1 MSWITVVWSI
11 SSAVCLT
18 IAGIY
23 LLVWWRRHEVWMYLL
38 FAAAAFAAA
47 VIGGFELASM
57 RAATAQDYGILLRW
71 AQLPVWMLVVSLV
84 WFVRL
89 YFRAGRIWLAWTICG
104 LRTLVLALNFLLT
117 PNLNYL
123 SITTLRH
130 ISWWGGETVAVPV
143 GVTNPWTMLSELS
156 FLLLLIFL
164 VDVTITAWRRGE
176 RQPAVVVGGS
186 TIFFVTVTLGQSA
199 MVIWGVLR
207 SPFFVSFPF
216 LGVIMV
222 MAYELSYE
230 VLRSVRLASDLEA
243 SWSEL
248 HESEQRLDLAASGGG
263 LGLWTW
269 NVARNQIWINDQGK
283 SLFGFQ
289 PSERIDI
296 EQFRSRVH
304 PDDRESLR
312 VAIEKALSTG
322 TEYEIEY
329 RVTLPDGQIRW
340 LSARGRVEFTADG
353 KPEWIRGV
361 SIDITERKRAE
372 EKFRVA
378 VEASPIGIVLVNHKG
393 RIVLINTQTERLF
406 GYRREEIV
414 DQPMEMLVPERF
426 RAAHPGYRATFL
438 AAPEARAMGAGREL
452 FARRKDGTEFPV
464 EIGLSPMTT
473 AEGTLVLGA
482 IMDITARKQAELEA
496 QRHRAEITHLSRV
509 ALMGEMS
516 ASFAHELNQPLAA
529 IVSNAAAGQ
538 RFIDSGHAVLSELR
552 ELLADIAA
560 DGRRASDVV
569 QGIRSMVKKGEKVM
583 QRINLNDIVMNV
595 AHIAQPDALL
605 RSCQVKIS
613 LEPNLPAI
621 EGDPVQLRQVVLNL
635 MINAFDAMQ
644 DTPAHHR
651 IVEVT
656 TVRNDNGSIRVSVR
670 DHGAGVGEEARKH
683 LFDPFFT
690 TKQHGLGMGL
700 AIVRSIVESHGGTI
714 GAENLESGGACF
726 HFTVSV

>member
-1 MSWITVVWSI
+1 MSWITIVWSI

-38 FAAAAFAAA
+38 FASTAFAAA

-57 RAATAQDYGILLRW
+57 RAATGEDYGMLLRW

-89 YFRAGRIWLAWTICG
+89 YLRAGRLWLAWTICG
-104 LRTLVLALNFLLT
+104 LRTLVLALNFLIT
-117 PNLNYL
+117 PNLNYR
-123 SITTLRH
+123 SITALRH
-130 ISWWGGETVAVPV
+130 ISWWGGETVAVPI

-164 VDVTITAWRRGE
+164 LDVTITAWRRGE
-176 RQPAVVVGGS
+176 RQRAVVVGGS
-186 TIFFVTVTLGQSA
+186 TILFVTVMLGQSA
-199 MVIWGVLR
+199 LVIWGVLR
-207 SPFFVSFPF
+207 SPFFISFPF
-216 LGVIMV
+216 LGVAIV

-248 HESEQRLDLAASGGG
+248 HESQQRLDLAASGGG

-269 NVARNQIWINDQGK
+269 NVVRDQIWINDKGK
-283 SLFGFQ
+283 SLFGFE
-289 PSERIDI
+289 PSEQLDI

-304 PDDRESLR
+304 PEDREPLR
-312 VAIEKALSTG
+312 AAIDKALSTG
-322 TEYEIEY
+322 AEYEVEC
-329 RVTLPDGQIRW
+329 RVVLPDGQMRW
-340 LSARGRVEFTADG
+340 LSVRGRVELNADG
-353 KPEWIRGV
+353 RPAWVRGV

-378 VEASPIGIVLVNHKG
+378 VEASPIGIVLVNNKG

-406 GYRREEIV
+406 GYPRKEIV
-414 DQPMEMLVPERF
+414 DQPLEMLVPERF
-426 RAAHPGYRATFL
+426 RAAHPGHRAEFL

-464 EIGLSPMTT
+464 EIGLSPMAT

-482 IMDITARKQAELEA
+482 IVDITARKQAELEA
-496 QRHRAEITHLSRV
+496 QRHRAEITHLGRV

-569 QGIRSMVKKGEKVM
+569 RGIRGMVKKGETVM

-595 AHIAQPDALL
+595 AQIAHPDALL
-605 RSCQVKIS
+605 RSCQVRIS
-613 LEPNLPAI
+613 LEPNLPTI
-621 EGDPVQLRQVVLNL
+621 KGDPVQLRQVVLNL
-635 MINAFDAMQ
+635 MINAFDAMY
-644 DTPAHHR
+644 DTPVRHR
-651 IVEVT
+651 IVEIT
-656 TVRNDNGSIRVSVR
+656 TGRNGDGSIRVSVR
-670 DHGAGVGEEARKH
+670 DHGAGIPEETRPR
-683 LFDPFFT
+683 LFEPFFT
-690 TKQHGLGMGL
+690 TKAEGLGMGL